1 MSHRYLKR
9 CNNYSEILYIGKNK
23 STLTDDDDDLSKRYN
38 IYINIRDQNHDKNEA
53 FFFLIKMFKT
63 VI

>member
-9 CNNYSEILYIGKNK
+9 SNNYSKILYIGKNK
-23 STLTDDDDDLSKRYN
+23 STLTDDDDDLSKRYK

-53 FFFLIKMFKT
+53 FFFFNQD
-63 VI
+63 V

>member
-9 CNNYSEILYIGKNK
+9 CNNYSKILYIGKNK

-53 FFFLIKMFKT
+53 FFF
-63 VI
+63 